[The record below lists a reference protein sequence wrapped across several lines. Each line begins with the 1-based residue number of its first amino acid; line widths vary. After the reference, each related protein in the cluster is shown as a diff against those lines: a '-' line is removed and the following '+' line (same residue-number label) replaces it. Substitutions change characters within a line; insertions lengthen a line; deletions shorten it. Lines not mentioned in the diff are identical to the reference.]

1 MSLVFIVTGECYDNI
16 GHCTS
21 VTVSAADYTPKI
33 VTSSAYGGTHGRYL
47 ASSVDALGNV
57 TKYEYNDTTGLTS
70 AVAKPSGTKTSY
82 AYDSKTDMLTSV
94 TEDKS
99 AVSYTYN
106 SNRSLKSIQSPTST
120 YNFTYNKY
128 GSLDNVKVG
137 TQTLVSNTYYSA
149 NTLLFK
155 QIYGNTDYVKYT
167 YDSYDRPHSVTYT
180 KNGQSQD
187 IYTWEYDSKGNV
199 SSYTENGNTDKAMLY
214 TYDLSGRL
222 IQSMVRDGSAYIR
235 SSYDEKNLTTGIN
248 YKFGGTTGSMTYTYD
263 ESMDN
268 APTASN
274 FGSSIRT
281 KSQYDKLGRLSIYA
295 AMNEKNT
302 YPYTA
307 SYSYISNPSDSAK
320 TSGVVSGITY
330 RFADIP
336 SLSYTYDKNGNIT
349 KITSPSDSGIEFN
362 YTYDKHDQLLSAYSK
377 KDGYYINYVYDYG
390 GNITSKKYYNALNP
404 SMLEKTVSYE
414 YNDSNWKDKLTKYDG
429 KPITYDSVGNMLTF
443 DSQTFTWLGRRLT
456 NYAKGSTS
464 AAYSYNSD
472 GIRTKKTVGSAA
484 TEYMLN
490 GSQIL
495 AEQTGSTMIKY
506 FYDSDGK
513 RASFKTGNKYYFYVY
528 NVQGDVTHIVDT
540 DKNVVATYEYDPYGK
555 ILNLDSLTAIGKVN
569 PFRYRGYYYDSE
581 SNLYYLNSRYYN
593 PEIGRF
599 INADSFDILDGGND
613 HILENNLFTYCFNN
627 PTNMTDD
634 TGCWPKWGTNLVKVG
649 IGALAIGI
657 GVVATVATGGVAAP
671 VLVAS
676 LKIAVTSA
684 AIGAAVGAGTSAVNH
699 RISTGSWNGVGKS
712 ALSGAVDGAADGFM
726 WGGISAGATFTTVAA
741 KGAKIQKIGRLKPTN
756 KSGKGYYGV
765 QYKNQRGSLKSFELH
780 SPHKGGPHQQWHW
793 QQNTWNPKTGGI
805 TGRSIHWTL
814 FGRRF

>member
-513 RASFKTGNKYYFYVY
+513 RAAFKTGNKYYFYVY

-599 INADSFDILDGGND
+599 INADD
-613 HILENNLFTYCFNN
+613 HSLVTATPGANTDKNLFTYCDNN
-627 PTNMTDD
+627 PIVRADD
-634 TGCWPKWGTNLVKVG
+634 EGDFWNYVAGG
-649 IGALAIGI
+649 II
-657 GVVATVATGGVAAP
+657 GGV
-671 VLVAS
+671 
-676 LKIAVTSA
+676 IGGISA
-684 AIGAAVGAGTSAVNH
+684 AISGGDWKSVALSAAVGAVSGVIAASGLGFAAQTILGAV
-699 RISTGSWNGVGKS
+699 
-712 ALSGAVDGAADGFM
+712 LSGGSNLISQTLIDG
-726 WGGISAGATFTTVAA
+726 
-741 KGAKIQKIGRLKPTN
+741 
-756 KSGKGYYGV
+756 
-765 QYKNQRGSLKSFELH
+765 KSFEQIDWVDFSADIAISVGSSVL
-780 SPHKGGPHQQWHW
+780 SYGLTRKSSKSAMAMIKRGADKVQKGEQRLLRTGKSGLSDINKGNRITKQGIKQR
-793 QQNTWNPKTGGI
+793 NTVRGASSVIGSTIGGI
-805 TGRSIHWTL
+805 FSSVKSFIRKL
-814 FGRRF
+814 FR